1 MNRLSAIT
9 ALRDGQAHS
18 GLDALI
24 ESIGDWNDRWGS
36 TMEPE
41 ERDHTAMILERLL
54 DLQAHAVRSATTR
67 GSVMSQRIA
76 PRRPDFFAVA
86 SEIVTPFGR
95 AA

>member
-24 ESIGDWNDRWGS
+24 ESIGDWNDTWGS

-67 GSVMSQRIA
+67 GDVMSRRLLAEAADEADLQQEIA
-76 PRRPDFFAVA
+76 A
-86 SEIVTPFGR
+86 
-95 AA
+95 